1 MSSASNWTLD
11 AERLAEALERWRS
24 LRPDAASVDR
34 VNNFLMDLVI
44 DPFECGEEDGDT
56 GNFTGLAGS
65 LTRQI
70 IIVYVPDRAS
80 RRVFVAD
87 INFA

>member
-1 MSSASNWTLD
+1 MGSASHWTLD
-11 AERLAEALERWRS
+11 ARRLTEALERWRS
-24 LRPDAASVDR
+24 LTPDSASVDH
-34 VNNFLMDLVI
+34 VNDFLMDLVI

-65 LTRQI
+65 PARPI
-70 IIVYVPDRAS
+70 IIVYVPDPAS

>member
-1 MSSASNWTLD
+1 MSSATDWTLD
-11 AERLAEALERWRS
+11 PERLAEALERWHG
-24 LRPDAASVDR
+24 LRPDAASVDH

-44 DPFECGEEDGDT
+44 DPFECGEEDGHT

-65 LTRQI
+65 DARPI
-70 IIVYVPDRAS
+70 IIVYVPDRDS

>member
-1 MSSASNWTLD
+1 VSSASSWTLD
-11 AERLAEALERWRS
+11 RERLSEALRRWYS
-24 LRPDAASVDR
+24 LSPDATSIDH
-34 VNNFLMDLVI
+34 VNHFLMDLVV
-44 DPFECGEEDGDT
+44 DPLGCGEEDDDS
-56 GNFTGLAGS
+56 GNFTGVAGS
-65 LTRQI
+65 QARPV

>member
-1 MSSASNWTLD
+1 MSSPGNWALD
-11 AERLAEALERWRS
+11 AERLTEALDRWHS
-24 LRPDAASVDR
+24 LRPDAASVDH
-34 VNNFLMDLVI
+34 VNNFLMDLVV
-44 DPFECGEEDGDT
+44 DPLECGEEDGDT

-65 LTRQI
+65 PARPI
-70 IIVYVPDRAS
+70 IIVYVPDRDS